1 MNKKIFN
8 MWIDNC
14 PVDFTVIKVNGK
26 EAYLFGKNTNLEV
39 EIEMPEDMN
48 RYYIAG
54 AKVDSV
60 TFFSIA
66 DINRTGYEIFRNDQG
81 GEDYSIE
88 AYDLL
93 ED

>member
-1 MNKKIFN
+1 MNKVFN

-26 EAYLFGKNTNLEV
+26 DAYLFGKNTELAVEV
-39 EIEMPEDMN
+39 EIPEDVN

-54 AKVDSV
+54 AKVDSI

-66 DINRTGYEIFRNDQG
+66 DMKMAGWETCENDQG
-81 GEDYSIE
+81 GLDYFIE

>member
-1 MNKKIFN
+1 MNKVFN
-8 MWIDNC
+8 MWIDSC

-26 EAYLFGKNTNLEV
+26 DAYLFGKNTELEV
-39 EIEMPEDMN
+39 DVKMPEDIN

-54 AKVDSV
+54 AEVDSI

-66 DINRTGYEIFRNDQG
+66 DINRSGYETCENDQG
-81 GEDYSIE
+81 GLDYLIE

>member
-1 MNKKIFN
+1 MNRVFN
-8 MWIDNC
+8 MWIDSC

-26 EAYLFGKNTNLEV
+26 DAYLFGKNTELEV
-39 EIEMPEDMN
+39 EVEMPEDVN

-54 AKVDSV
+54 AKVDSI

-66 DINRTGYEIFRNDQG
+66 DINRTSYESCKNDQG
-81 GEDYSIE
+81 GEDFFIE